1 MGWSRSLVWAEGC
14 TGVVL
19 ESGQSSKQFSICSL
33 CDDIGKKQVYI
44 CIFQE
49 KSLSFWHLSGKPH
62 FKSTNGLCLPSVNSR
77 DGLSNIGLKLLILE
91 EGSLKLIFPF
101 SSGSRTKSVGS
112 NQVTSP
118 LPPALC
124 CSFFTVLVV
133 DESHC

>member
-19 ESGQSSKQFSICSL
+19 ESGQSTKQFSICSL
-33 CDDIGKKQVYI
+33 CDDIGRKQVYI

-49 KSLSFWHLSGKPH
+49 KSLFLASGKPH
-62 FKSTNGLCLPSVNSR
+62 FKSTNGPCLPSVNSR
-77 DGLSNIGLKLLILE
+77 DGLSNIGLKLLIRE

-133 DESHC
+133 DEPHC